1 MQHRSLEAARV
12 STRRP
17 VFVTDWN
24 RTQRA
29 HFLRHHRPTN
39 LLTQGGGEYLY
50 KNKFYTRCVISYFS
64 LIKQQQRFDRSTIS
78 CA

>member
-24 RTQRA
+24 RT
-29 HFLRHHRPTN
+29 FLRHHRPTN
-39 LLTQGGGEYLY
+39 LLTQGGGV
-50 KNKFYTRCVISYFS
+50 FI
-64 LIKQQQRFDRSTIS
+64 
-78 CA
+78 